1 MFKQLLCMI
10 SVMTITV
17 TSSWAGTCRTETLSQ
32 STPTNQFVSLGETV
46 VDNATKLSWM
56 RCAVG
61 QQWNG
66 KRCNGESKM
75 LDWQTAMALVDTLN
89 AQGIAGHSDW
99 RMPMVPELAS
109 IVERQC
115 FNPRMNEKIFP
126 DAPSELFWTSM
137 EKIGTNN
144 YAYTLDFGG
153 GAAMATDKQKQGAVR
168 LVRGG
173 PWWQP
178 PMMTQR

>member
-1 MFKQLLCMI
+1 MLKQLLFMI
-10 SVMTITV
+10 SVMTIAV
-17 TSSWAGTCRTETLSQ
+17 TTSWAGTCRTESLSQ
-32 STPTNQFVSLGETV
+32 STPTSQFVSVGETV
-46 VDNATKLSWM
+46 TDNATTLSWM

-66 KRCNGESKM
+66 KSCSGKTQIF
-75 LDWQTAMALVDTLN
+75 DWQAAMALVDKVN
-89 AQGIAGHSDW
+89 AKAIAGHSDW

-115 FNPRMNEKIFP
+115 FNPRMNEKVFP
-126 DAPSELFWTSM
+126 GAPSEIFWTSM
-137 EKIGTNN
+137 EKMGADN

-153 GAAMATDKQKQGAVR
+153 GAAMATVKHQQGAVR

-178 PMMTQR
+178 PIMSQR